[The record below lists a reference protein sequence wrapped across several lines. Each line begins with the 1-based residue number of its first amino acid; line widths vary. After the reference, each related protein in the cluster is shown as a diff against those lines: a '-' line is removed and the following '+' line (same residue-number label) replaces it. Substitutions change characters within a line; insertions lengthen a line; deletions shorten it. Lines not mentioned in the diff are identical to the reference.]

1 MSMSAY
7 LTDGER
13 LLEIL
18 AEEIVPNHGLGPS
31 LVRYIAVEDCKTGER
46 QLLIGERIAQ
56 YGLVRKG
63 A

>member
-1 MSMSAY
+1 MSAY

-18 AEEIVPNHGLGPS
+18 AEEIVLNHGLGPS